1 MITVATPCHGIPFS
15 IYPQTMPHITT
26 CITKAG
32 ASRYELP
39 WPPFDRML
47 SNLNQTNFSQPCSTF
62 WDRVLGTMWTGGDVS
77 ARYERARIAAQ
88 QKVDHDLVKISI
100 NSDAAESG
108 IEEARPFE
116 SALQDANNPKSQQH
130 LSLAGKAE
138 RQATESRQQVLSDI
152 TDGGPQIL
160 KDEAREEKDASWAM
174 LKRRTPTSVTQ
185 ADSFKGLRDRITG
198 SLHGRTRG
206 VLGMESSS

>member
-1 MITVATPCHGIPFS
+1 
-15 IYPQTMPHITT
+15 
-26 CITKAG
+26 
-32 ASRYELP
+32 
-39 WPPFDRML
+39 
-47 SNLNQTNFSQPCSTF
+47 
-62 WDRVLGTMWTGGDVS
+62 MWTGGDVS

-100 NSDAAESG
+100 NLDA
-108 IEEARPFE
+108 EEPRPYE
-116 SALQDANNPKSQQH
+116 SALQDANNPKSQRV
-130 LSLAGKAE
+130 LSLARTAE

-152 TDGGPQIL
+152 TDGGLQVL
-160 KDEAREEKDASWAM
+160 QDEAREEKDASWAM
-174 LKRRTPTSVTQ
+174 LKRRTPASVTQ

>member
-1 MITVATPCHGIPFS
+1 MAPLHQMS
-15 IYPQTMPHITT
+15 
-26 CITKAG
+26 
-32 ASRYELP
+32 
-39 WPPFDRML
+39 

-88 QKVDHDLVKISI
+88 QKVDHDLVKISK
-100 NSDAAESG
+100 NLDAAESG
-108 IEEARPFE
+108 IEEPRPFE
-116 SALQDANNPKSQQH
+116 SALQDATNPQSINSKNQQP

-138 RQATESRQQVLSDI
+138 RQAAESRQQVLGDI
-152 TDGGPQIL
+152 SEGGPQVL

-174 LKRRTPTSVTQ
+174 LKRRSPASVTQ

-198 SLHGRTRG
+198 SMHGRTRG
-206 VLGMESSS
+206 ILGMESSS

>member
-1 MITVATPCHGIPFS
+1 
-15 IYPQTMPHITT
+15 
-26 CITKAG
+26 
-32 ASRYELP
+32 
-39 WPPFDRML
+39 
-47 SNLNQTNFSQPCSTF
+47 
-62 WDRVLGTMWTGGDVS
+62 MWTGGDVS

-100 NSDAAESG
+100 NLGEAESG
-108 IEEARPFE
+108 IEESRHAKKPE
-116 SALQDANNPKSQQH
+116 SQRV
-130 LSLAGKAE
+130 LSLARTAE
-138 RQATESRQQVLSDI
+138 RQAIESRQQVLDDI
-152 TDGGPQIL
+152 TEGGPQVL

-174 LKRRTPTSVTQ
+174 LKRRTPASVTQ

>member
-1 MITVATPCHGIPFS
+1 
-15 IYPQTMPHITT
+15 
-26 CITKAG
+26 
-32 ASRYELP
+32 
-39 WPPFDRML
+39 
-47 SNLNQTNFSQPCSTF
+47 
-62 WDRVLGTMWTGGDVS
+62 MWTGGDVS

-100 NSDAAESG
+100 NLDAAESG
-108 IEEARPFE
+108 IEEPRTYE
-116 SALQDANNPKSQQH
+116 SAPKNLKSQRV
-130 LSLAGKAE
+130 LSLARTAE
-138 RQATESRQQVLSDI
+138 RQVTESRQQVLGDS
-152 TDGGPQIL
+152 TDGGPQVL

-174 LKRRTPTSVTQ
+174 LKRRTPASVTQ

>member
-1 MITVATPCHGIPFS
+1 MSYQGSLVQMI
-15 IYPQTMPHITT
+15 
-26 CITKAG
+26 
-32 ASRYELP
+32 
-39 WPPFDRML
+39 
-47 SNLNQTNFSQPCSTF
+47 SNSNQTNFSQPCSTF

-108 IEEARPFE
+108 IEESRPFE
-116 SALQDANNPKSQQH
+116 IALQDATTLLSINSKSQQP

-138 RQATESRQQVLSDI
+138 SQATESRQQVLDDG
-152 TDGGPQIL
+152 TDDGPQVL
-160 KDEAREEKDASWAM
+160 KDEACEEKDASWSM

>member
-1 MITVATPCHGIPFS
+1 
-15 IYPQTMPHITT
+15 
-26 CITKAG
+26 
-32 ASRYELP
+32 
-39 WPPFDRML
+39 
-47 SNLNQTNFSQPCSTF
+47 
-62 WDRVLGTMWTGGDVS
+62 MWTGGDVS

-100 NSDAAESG
+100 NSDGSESG
-108 IEEARPFE
+108 IEPFE
-116 SALQDANNPKSQQH
+116 SALQDAKNPKSQQP

-138 RQATESRQQVLSDI
+138 RQATESRQQVLGDS
-152 TDGGPQIL
+152 TDGGPQVL

-174 LKRRTPTSVTQ
+174 LKRRTPASVTQ

>member
-1 MITVATPCHGIPFS
+1 MSYQGPLVRMI
-15 IYPQTMPHITT
+15 
-26 CITKAG
+26 
-32 ASRYELP
+32 
-39 WPPFDRML
+39 

-100 NSDAAESG
+100 NSDAVESG
-108 IEEARPFE
+108 AEEPRPFKI
-116 SALQDANNPKSQQH
+116 ALQDATTLLSINSKSQQP

-138 RQATESRQQVLSDI
+138 RQATESRQQVLDDS
-152 TDGGPQIL
+152 TDGGPQVL
-160 KDEAREEKDASWAM
+160 KDEAREEKDASWSM
-174 LKRRTPTSVTQ
+174 LKRRTPASVTQ

>member
-1 MITVATPCHGIPFS
+1 
-15 IYPQTMPHITT
+15 
-26 CITKAG
+26 
-32 ASRYELP
+32 
-39 WPPFDRML
+39 
-47 SNLNQTNFSQPCSTF
+47 
-62 WDRVLGTMWTGGDVS
+62 MWTGGDVS
-77 ARYERARIAAQ
+77 ARYERAKIAAQ

-100 NSDAAESG
+100 NSDASECG
-108 IEEARPFE
+108 IEPFE
-116 SALQDANNPKSQQH
+116 NALQDAKNLKSQQP

-138 RQATESRQQVLSDI
+138 RQATESRQQVLGDP
-152 TDGGPQIL
+152 TDGGPQVL

-174 LKRRTPTSVTQ
+174 LKRRTPASVTQ